1 MCPSHPKWTRRAWR
15 ATGIERAQTRLF
27 QWRAPQGMRLGGE
40 TDPPPGA
47 GEHVNDEEQDAEE
60 AEDLEQA
67 RPEEDVAE
75 VADAAAQG
83 TKPPRKTGFGIAAHT
98 SQLQGPP

>member
-1 MCPSHPKWTRRAWR
+1 
-15 ATGIERAQTRLF
+15 
-27 QWRAPQGMRLGGE
+27 MRLGGE

-60 AEDLEQA
+60 PEDLEQA

-83 TKPPRKTGFGIAAHT
+83 PKPPRKTGFRTHR
-98 SQLQGPP
+98 SCKLRRSPPP